1 MSATKKTYKK
11 PVTREDYAKSLK
23 NIRKQLNVIKKNNE
37 EYDKRQRIYDDYS
50 WKEIP
55 HIEHCKYTLLEP
67 EYESFAFFD
76 NHPVIKFFFRVIC
89 AIGLYLIADFLYHPI
104 IFLSVIL
111 FPNSSMQFVMQN
123 IYVAFMFAIVIGVGL
138 ILSPW
143 IVTKIGN
150 RGLKGRNKQID
161 LEIERKNQE
170 IIKENKEKNK
180 KIDKKNEEIDAENKK
195 LEENY
200 KMEKSK
206 MKRELTSLKKKFDKE
221 EKEAWAEIDQVNKD
235 KWFPSKYLNSDD
247 VKEFIDIFSG
257 YEADNVKEAI
267 RVYKDRAHKRKIEG
281 EVAKQTSEAK
291 KQSASAQK
299 AADEQKKRREEQEKH
314 NQEML
319 DRQEKQLNIQR
330 NQAARDAEHQRKVEE
345 YIEEEKRRR
354 EGKRW

>member
-76 NHPVIKFFFRVIC
+76 NHPVIKFFFRVLCC
-89 AIGLYLIADFLYHPI
+89 AALLLLANFLYP
-104 IFLSVIL
+104 VIALFFVAL
-111 FPNSSMQFVMQN
+111 FPNVSFILQLISVLLLGL
-123 IYVAFMFAIVIGVGL
+123 AIVVGL

-143 IVTKIGN
+143 IVAKIGN
-150 RGLKGRNKQID
+150 RCLKDRNKQID
-161 LEIERKNQE
+161 LETERKNKE
-170 IIKENKEKNK
+170 IIKENEEKNK
-180 KIDKKNEEIDAENKK
+180 NIDKKNEDIDVENKK
-195 LEENY
+195 LEKNY
-200 KMEKSK
+200 KLEKSK

-221 EKEAWAEIDQVNKD
+221 EKEAWAEIDQINKD
-235 KWFPSKYLNSDD
+235 KWFPSKYLNLED

-267 RVYKDRAHKRKIEG
+267 RAYKDRAHKRKIEG

-299 AADEQKKRREEQEKH
+299 AANEQKKRREEQEKH

-319 DRQEKQLNIQR
+319 DRQEQQLNIQR